1 MNSYRGKHTSTRPW
15 AVASTA
21 SSARYRGRHQQKNR
35 RRRRWLV
42 AIGIIVALLLI
53 YPFVEAH
60 LLTVEHVSLSAGDLP
75 ADINR
80 LKIVYLSDIHAGSGI
95 LDWDIQRM
103 VTRINQL
110 KPDLVLFGGD
120 YATDNLSAVRFFQQL
135 PSIHA
140 RYGILGVVGE
150 TDRGDTPTELNH
162 LTDTMRDAG
171 VTPLVNAV
179 SRVRIGSSTVYV
191 AGLDDPLTG
200 TPDIASV
207 ARQVSATDFVI
218 LLCHNPSVIPSS
230 QLATDSSDRLG
241 WYDLGLFGHTHGG
254 QMILFSSLLDIAPDV
269 PDRYMAGWLTE
280 NRTNLLVSR
289 GVGTSVIPARLFCFP
304 QIHEIDVS
312 LN

>member
-1 MNSYRGKHTSTRPW
+1 MNSYRGKHASTRPW
-15 AVASTA
+15 AVATTA
-21 SSARYRGRHQQKNR
+21 SSSHYRGRHQQKNR
-35 RRRRWLV
+35 RRRRWL
-42 AIGIIVALLLI
+42 IIIAVLLLI
-53 YPFVEAH
+53 LGIYPFGEAH
-60 LLTVEHVSLSAGDLP
+60 LLTVEHVSLSSGDLP
-75 ADINR
+75 ADINH
-80 LKIVYLSDIHAGSGI
+80 LKIVYLSDIHAGFG
-95 LDWDIQRM
+95 LTDWDLQRL
-103 VTRINQL
+103 VTQINQL

-150 TDRGDTPTELNH
+150 TDRGTMPTELNH

-179 SRVRIGSSTVYV
+179 SRVRIGSSTICV

-200 TPDIASV
+200 STDIPSV

-218 LLCHNPSVIPSS
+218 LLCHSPTVIPAS
-230 QLATDSSDRLG
+230 QLATDSMDRLG

-254 QMILFSSLLDIAPDV
+254 QMMFFSSLLEIAPEV
-269 PDRYMAGWLTE
+269 PDRYRAGWLTE
-280 NRTNLLVSR
+280 NRTHLLISR
-289 GVGTSVIPARLFCFP
+289 GVGTSVIPARLLCFP